1 MIEARDLFEVHLTVR
16 DLDQAITFYRDIVGL
31 TLAYVTKGRQS
42 AFLWIG
48 AARQSMLGLW
58 TSGPSPVTV
67 TSHTAFRVNQED
79 VLAAPGWLRSA
90 GIVPLDF
97 YGRPTDHPVVLGW
110 MPAAAIYFRD
120 PDGHLLEYIA
130 VLPSEPR
137 PDFGVV
143 PWRTWEL
150 MHQPALSTSPAI
162 SRLRAI
168 SEIAGSV

>member
-16 DLDQAITFYRDIVGL
+16 DLDQAIKFYCDVVGL
-31 TLAYVTKGRQS
+31 TLAHVTKGRQS

-48 AARQSMLGLW
+48 AARRSMLGLW
-58 TSGPSPVTV
+58 TSGPAPLTV

-97 YGRPTDHPVVLGW
+97 YGNPTDHAVVLGW

-130 VLPSEPR
+130 MLPSKPR
-137 PDFGVV
+137 PDSGVM

-150 MHQPALSTSPAI
+150 MQQPALSTPRAMPK
-162 SRLRAI
+162 LRAI
-168 SEIAGSV
+168 TEMTGSR